1 MTQYARPDADRTDG
15 AWLNSAG
22 NNTNLYSYVDETS
35 VNDSDYIESIDS
47 SASADTV
54 ILDLSSVTDPENA
67 ANHTVFYRAKMAEG
81 MMGGGPD
88 LTIALFQG
96 GAGSPIATKTDS
108 GLTTSFSDDNL
119 NLSTSEANAI
129 TDYGDLRI
137 KFTRAAGGGAGGETA
152 TVSWC
157 FFSCD
162 DAAAASSIAPI
173 AMNTY
178 RQMRG

>member
-1 MTQYARPDADRTDG
+1 MTQYARPDTDTSDG
-15 AWLNSAG
+15 SWLNNAG
-22 NNTNLYSYVDETS
+22 SNTNLYSYVDETS
-35 VNDSDYIESIDS
+35 VNDSDYIHSIDGM
-47 SASADTV
+47 ASADTV
-54 ILDLSSVTDPENA
+54 ELGLSSVTDPENA

-88 LTIALFQG
+88 LTVALFQG
-96 GAGSPIATKTDS
+96 GSQIATKTDS

-119 NLSTSEANAI
+119 NLSTSEANNI

-137 KFTRAAGGGAGGETA
+137 KFTRGAGSGAGGETA

-162 DAAAASSIAPI
+162 DASAAEAATSEAFLLFVD
-173 AMNTY
+173 
-178 RQMRG
+178 

>member
-15 AWLNSAG
+15 SWLNSSS

-35 VNDSDYIESIDS
+35 VNDSDYIQSIDS

-67 ANHTVFYRAKMAEG
+67 ANHTVFYRASVAAG
-81 MMGGGPD
+81 MMGGTPD

-96 GAGSPIATKTDS
+96 ASQIATKTDS
-108 GLTTSFSDDNL
+108 GVTTSFSDDNL

-137 KFTRAAGGGAGGETA
+137 KFIRAAGGGAGGETA

-162 DAAAASSIAPI
+162 AAASSSAIAPI
-173 AMNTY
+173 SMNTY
-178 RQMRG
+178 RQMRGN

>member
-1 MTQYARPDADRTDG
+1 MTQYARPDTDTSDG
-15 AWLNSAG
+15 SWIDEG
-22 NNTNLYSYVDETS
+22 GGNTNLYSHVDETS
-35 VNDSDYIESIDS
+35 VDDSDYIESVDGM
-47 SASADTV
+47 ASADTV
-54 ILDLSSVTDPENA
+54 ELGLSSVTDPENA
-67 ANHTVFYRAKMAEG
+67 ANHTVFYRAKISEG

-96 GAGSPIATKTDS
+96 GSQIATKTDA

-162 DAAAASSIAPI
+162 NAAASSIAPM

-178 RQMRG
+178 KQMRGD

>member
-15 AWLNSAG
+15 AWLNSSS
-22 NNTNLYSYVDETS
+22 NNTNLYSYVDGAS
-35 VNDSDYIESIDS
+35 AGSDYIQSIDS

-67 ANHTVFYRAKMAEG
+67 ANHTVFYRASVAAG
-81 MMGGGPD
+81 MMGGTPD

-96 GAGSPIATKTDS
+96 GSQIATKTDS
-108 GLTTSFSDDNL
+108 GVTTSFSDDNL

-162 DAAAASSIAPI
+162 DAAASSASLPM

-178 RQMRG
+178 KQMRGN

>member
-1 MTQYARPDADRTDG
+1 MTQYARPDTDAG
-15 AWLNSAG
+15 DGVWLNSAG

-54 ILDLSSVTDPENA
+54 ILGLSSVSDPENA

-88 LTIALFQG
+88 LTVALFQG
-96 GAGSPIATKTDS
+96 GSQIATKTDT

-162 DAAAASSIAPI
+162 DAAASSIAPL
-173 AMNTY
+173 AMNHF
-178 RQMRG
+178 RKMRSN

>member
-15 AWLNSAG
+15 SWLNNAS

-35 VNDSDYIESIDS
+35 VNDSDYIESIDY
-47 SASADTV
+47 SASADAV

-67 ANHTVFYRAKMAEG
+67 ANHTVFYRAKMGEG
-81 MMGGGPD
+81 MMGGGPT
-88 LTIALFQG
+88 LTVALFQG
-96 GAGSPIATKTDS
+96 GSQIATKTDS

-119 NLSTSEANAI
+119 NLSTSEANNI

-137 KFTRAAGGGAGGETA
+137 KFTRGAGSGAGGETA

-162 DAAAASSIAPI
+162 DVSAAEAATSEAFLLFVD
-173 AMNTY
+173 
-178 RQMRG
+178 

>member
-1 MTQYARPDADRTDG
+1 MTQYARPDSDTSDG
-15 AWLNSAG
+15 SWLNNAS

-35 VNDSDYIESIDS
+35 VNDSDYIQSIDS

-54 ILDLSSVTDPENA
+54 ELGLGNVTDPENA
-67 ANHTVFYRAKMAEG
+67 ANHTVFYRASVAAG
-81 MMGGGPD
+81 MMVGTPD

-96 GAGSPIATKTDS
+96 GSQIATKTDS
-108 GLTTSFSDDNL
+108 GVTTSFSDDNL

-129 TDYGDLRI
+129 TDYTDLRI

-162 DAAAASSIAPI
+162 DAAASSASLPM

-178 RQMRG
+178 QQMRGN

>member
-15 AWLNSAG
+15 SWLNSSS

-35 VNDSDYIESIDS
+35 VNDSDYIHSIDS

-67 ANHTVFYRAKMAEG
+67 ANHTVFYRAKVAAG
-81 MMGGGPD
+81 MMGGTPD

-96 GAGSPIATKTDS
+96 GSQIATKTDS
-108 GLTTSFSDDNL
+108 GVTTSFSDDNL

-152 TVSWC
+152 TISWC

-162 DAAAASSIAPI
+162 DAASSSSIVPI

-178 RQMRG
+178 RQMRGN